1 MVDQSFRAPSPPP
14 LWPRPE
20 QIEPYYLY
28 ERRRRRHRL
37 LVSGAVVLALL
48 VVVAAAFL
56 VLNARGDYLD
66 GKRALAAG
74 DYDLAIRS
82 LDSAKIAG
90 FPYPN
95 AHGLLAQAVAL
106 ANGQAQYDTYLTV
119 TPTAATRDL
128 RRAAA
133 LFQAGRYNAALTQV
147 RGLSSSRVPPVVA
160 RALTARSNG
169 AVAALL
175 LLAGAEQA
183 FAAREWGVA
192 GSSAADVLVSYPRC
206 GVAAALAAEAGRR
219 GRAEPIALQA
229 ASLAAAGRWTAA
241 RAAVRRALLIDPA
254 YPGAAAL
261 LARIDAAIAHN
272 KALATKRAAAAAAAA
287 AARLANA
294 STSTT
299 TTTPPAPATK
309 PTPPPP

>member
-192 GSSAADVLVSYPRC
+192 AQLRGRRARLVP
-206 GVAAALAAEAGRR
+206 ALRRRGGAGRR
-219 GRAEPIALQA
+219 GRPARPRRAHRP
-229 ASLAAAGRWTAA
+229 AGRLAGRGRPLDGRPRRRAPRPADRPRLPGSGRAA
-241 RAAVRRALLIDPA
+241 RAHRR
-254 YPGAAAL
+254 
-261 LARIDAAIAHN
+261 RH
-272 KALATKRAAAAAAAA
+272 RA
-287 AARLANA
+287 
-294 STSTT
+294 
-299 TTTPPAPATK
+299 
-309 PTPPPP
+309 